1 MNFSTSTS
9 NAASQEPNSHRIRN
23 HRYLKSLLTSFFACW
38 LLFGAAA
45 FAQIGAST
53 PGASW
58 IDGLY
63 ATRHHLADPI
73 KKPKMLVVAGSSAL
87 FGVSAEMIQQT
98 TQVPT
103 INLGSHAGLG
113 IDYLLHRAKEFAK
126 PGDTILLAPEYELY
140 MADYKRSNTLV
151 GYVFAHD
158 PGYILSNPKIIFEL
172 SLERLMYGIGVRLK
186 LLPTI
191 ETSGYNNNLNENG
204 DIVGNYE
211 SLIDAEKRAKL
222 ATVEPFPVKL
232 NVLENPAAFQK
243 LSKFL
248 NWCRNNEVKVIATW
262 PNTLWFDAYS
272 QPKYQRLFDDIQKF
286 YQKSGVIIAGS
297 SRASMY
303 EKSWFYDTI
312 YHLHARG
319 VKARTEQLIAQLKPL
334 LITDGETPKH

>member
-1 MNFSTSTS
+1 MNFFTSTS
-9 NAASQEPNSHRIRN
+9 NSASQVPDSNRIRY

-73 KKPKMLVVAGSSAL
+73 KQPKILVVAGSSAL

-98 TQVPT
+98 TQSPT
-103 INLGSHAGLG
+103 INLGTHAGLG

-158 PGYILSNPKIIFEL
+158 PGYILNNPKIIFEL

-186 LLPTI
+186 FLPTI
-191 ETSGYNNNLNENG
+191 ENSGYNNDLNENG
-204 DIVGNYE
+204 DIIGNSE

-222 ATVEPFPVKL
+222 AAVEPFPVKS

-243 LSKFL
+243 LGKFL
-248 NWCRNNEVKVIATW
+248 IWCRNNQVKVVATW
-262 PNTLWFDAYS
+262 PNTIWFNAYS

-286 YQKSGVIIAGS
+286 YQNAGVPIAGS
-297 SRASMY
+297 SRAFMY
-303 EKSWFYDTI
+303 DKSWFYDTI
-312 YHLHARG
+312 YHLHDRG
-319 VKARTEQLIAQLKPL
+319 VKVRTEQLITQLKPL
-334 LITDGETPKH
+334 LITHSEAPKQ